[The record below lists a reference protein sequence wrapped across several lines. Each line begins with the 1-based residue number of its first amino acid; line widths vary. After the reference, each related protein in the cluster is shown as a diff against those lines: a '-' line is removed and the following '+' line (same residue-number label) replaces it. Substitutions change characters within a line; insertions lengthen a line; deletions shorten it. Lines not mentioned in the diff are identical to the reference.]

1 MTKVSRGIVLILV
14 LVLSFLLVDVN
25 ARDSEDDPA
34 IPTTPEQVALV
45 ITPAPAVDPPST
57 VTAADPPST
66 STVVPA
72 TRTPIPAPTAA
83 RAAMLRPTRSA
94 AGDVSDAEHLMDK
107 GENTVFDALMT
118 PFLNEAKKRRAELAK
133 TDPEF
138 GRRVDPALNEYRIN
152 FLLFGYGE
160 THEPPATEKALIGS
174 QTIIS
179 YDTRT
184 RRADIISLTHDI
196 RAPEV
201 EREMVRQGWKKAPVT
216 RIDQAYNVGGF
227 KLQRRTLEDATGL
240 SIDFQ
245 LTFRDAIVAGL
256 VDNVFEGVDVDVPT
270 DFDVHAF
277 YLDGKKYDAGHFR
290 QGLQRFSGRQVVQF
304 IKTVPV
310 SEGAYD
316 KSLEHNQRK
325 ALILD
330 ALMAAINRKYTD
342 RAFWLRGTG
351 FVGTQLVTGNIA
363 YDFDPVALLINN
375 IGQTTSNLRSSKSSG
390 GGAMLPKIGKSRYV
404 VDSAHGDGGVQWV
417 NANAAIN
424 PVTKKDIDDGVYGSR
439 DIEVPIQSN
448 PYGDL
453 VTEYWGSV
461 RALVR
466 VALQ

>member
-1 MTKVSRGIVLILV
+1 MTKVSRGVTVILVLILG
-14 LVLSFLLVDVN
+14 FLFVDVF
-25 ARDSEDDPA
+25 ARNSEDDPA
-34 IPTTPEQVALV
+34 IPTTPEQVAILDTA
-45 ITPAPAVDPPST
+45 ILATPEVALIPP
-57 VTAADPPST
+57 ADPPVAAPVAAT
-66 STVVPA
+66 LTV
-72 TRTPIPAPTAA
+72 TPIPRPTA
-83 RAAMLRPTRSA
+83 MMPVPTRVA
-94 AGDVSDAEHLMDK
+94 VQDASDAERVKDK
-107 GENTVFDALMT
+107 DGNTVFDALMT

-133 TDPEF
+133 SDPEF
-138 GRRVDPALNEYRIN
+138 VKRVNMSLNEYRVN

-160 THEPPATEKALIGS
+160 SHEPPATEKAIIGS

-179 YDTRT
+179 YDMRT

-201 EREMVRQGWKKAPVT
+201 ERELVRQGWKKAPVT

-270 DFDVHAF
+270 AFDVHAF

-290 QGLQRFSGRQVVQF
+290 QGLQRFNGRQVVQF

-310 SEGAYD
+310 AEGAYD

-351 FVGTQLVTGNIA
+351 FVGTQLVTGNVA

-375 IGQTTSNLRSSKSSG
+375 IGQTTSNLRASKSSSG
-390 GGAMLPKIGKSRYV
+390 TMLPKIGKSRYI
-404 VDSAHGDGGVQWV
+404 VDAAHGDGGVQWV

-424 PVTKKDIDDGVYGSR
+424 PITKKDIDDGVYVSR
-439 DIEVPIQSN
+439 DIEVPIYSN

-453 VTEYWGSV
+453 VTEYWSSV
-461 RALVR
+461 RTLVNDALR
-466 VALQ
+466 